1 MDTAVVHV
9 TLGGIVSVGS
19 LLGLLI
25 VVTGIL
31 GAAFRTSRNVSTIS
45 NYRDAAQSWEARANA
60 QEQELA
66 SQQTQI
72 NACNTEIEGLHREV
86 ADKNKQLDGLQSQ
99 ITSLREL
106 LSGRAA
112 FEKLAEQFQQALVIA
127 HENQQVL
134 QTILAI
140 EQGRESS
147 P

>member
-1 MDTAVVHV
+1 VHV

-31 GAAFRTSRNVSTIS
+31 GAAFRTSRNVSTIN

-66 SQQTQI
+66 GQQTQI
-72 NACNTEIEGLHREV
+72 DACNAQIEGLHREV
-86 ADKNKQLDGLQSQ
+86 GDKDKQIDMLQAQ

-112 FEKLAEQFQQALVIA
+112 FESLSEKISEALQLAAEQRRDMKL
-127 HENQQVL
+127 L
-134 QTILAI
+134 I
-140 EQGRESS
+140 EIERARGES